1 MSQEKGRLRAYYQLT
16 SMDLSSGVI
25 SSNSDGAYVAF
36 VDSEYNRL
44 LYIIDSKYD
53 LGAYKG
59 DGHLFGHI

>member
-1 MSQEKGRLRAYYQLT
+1 
-16 SMDLSSGVI
+16 MDLSSGVI